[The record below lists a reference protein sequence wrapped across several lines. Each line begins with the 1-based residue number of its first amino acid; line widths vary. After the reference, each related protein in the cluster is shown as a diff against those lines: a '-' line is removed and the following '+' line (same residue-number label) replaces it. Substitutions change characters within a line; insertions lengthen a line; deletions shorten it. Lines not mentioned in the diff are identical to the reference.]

1 MKTNKFNQK
10 PIEYRV
16 FLVVAYIFIV
26 AVSLIGVLPFIMML
40 SGSFTSEAY
49 IINHGYSFLPKE
61 FSILAYKTIFE
72 NPDKVISAYVV
83 TIVITVAGTL
93 FSLLLSAMTAYVLQ
107 RKDFPWRNK
116 MSYFIYFT
124 TLFNGGLTPWYMLM
138 MKLGMKN
145 NLVALVIPH
154 LFSVFNI
161 LIMRNYMNSIPH
173 EITESAKVDGAN
185 DFLILQS
192 S

>member
-1 MKTNKFNQK
+1 MGLRWAFCGF
-10 PIEYRV
+10 Y
-16 FLVVAYIFIV
+16 
-26 AVSLIGVLPFIMML
+26 VS
-40 SGSFTSEAY
+40 SFQ
-49 IINHGYSFLPKE
+49 YSFLPKE
-61 FSILAYKTIFE
+61 FSVLAYKTIFE
-72 NPDKVISAYVV
+72 NTDKVISAYVV

-185 DFLILQS
+185 DHRRRVCRQP
-192 S
+192 